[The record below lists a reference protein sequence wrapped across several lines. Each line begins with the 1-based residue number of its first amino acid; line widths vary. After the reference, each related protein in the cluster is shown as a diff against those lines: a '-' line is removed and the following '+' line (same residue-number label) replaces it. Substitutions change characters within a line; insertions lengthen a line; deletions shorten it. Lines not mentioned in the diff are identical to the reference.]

1 MSSYRNQSSFES
13 PTDADLRT
21 IITRPDGAETLVK
34 WADKLGR
41 SLKDQGLATSQIRA
55 LFGEVRQIQGEWSI
69 KGHREQA
76 RRRLILLK
84 PKMAYRQ
91 RKERGRAVQALVKVL
106 DPAVDLVI
114 KAPPRAADA
123 KSGGANNQDDNFQRF
138 VDFFE
143 AILAYHKAHG
153 GS

>member
-1 MSSYRNQSSFES
+1 MSNYGVLSE
-13 PTDADLRT
+13 ADLRA
-21 IITRPDGAETLVK
+21 IITDPNGTAVLVK
-34 WADKLGR
+34 RADALGR
-41 SLKDQGLATSQIRA
+41 SLKDQGLSTSQIRA

-69 KGHREQA
+69 AGRREQA
-76 RRRLILLK
+76 VRRLLLLK

-91 RKERGRAVQALVKVL
+91 RKERGRGVQALVEVL

-114 KAPPRAADA
+114 AAPPLPEGQTP
-123 KSGGANNQDDNFQRF
+123 GGANTQDDNFQRF

-153 GS
+153 GT